1 MSSLPYLTS
10 PASVTLDASH
20 PRPRPHSVL
29 QQHSSPIT
37 LATLTQLPSQLR
49 DPPVVT
55 IPQERFHPCR
65 RYQRHFSNLGICLS
79 RVFQTFQTMGFLA
92 PLAPRVL
99 LDLLPSQ
106 FQLDLYCTYHQSAGH
121 HTNRCT
127 AQRHA
132 IQDIVDS
139 RKFGHSQSN
148 MFFFIPIS
156 AQAMHANT
164 PSPAILDL
172 IDLGD

>member
-55 IPQERFHPCR
+55 IPQERLHPRR
-65 RYQRHFSNLGICLS
+65 RYQRHFSNLGIPLS

-92 PLAPRVL
+92 PLAPRPL
-99 LDLLPSQ
+99 ANLMPSQ
-106 FQLDLYCTYHQSAGH
+106 FRLDLYCAYHQQAGH
-121 HTNRCT
+121 HTDRCT
-127 AQRHA
+127 PLRHV

-139 RKFGHSQSN
+139 GTFGHPRSD
-148 MFFFIPIS
+148 MIFIPIS
-156 AQAMHANT
+156 TQAMQADT
-164 PSPAILDL
+164 PSLVVLDL